1 MDENQPRD
9 TGRTTHQDALQQ
21 QLVIDTRRMRLGR
34 VMGHEGPYVQLRPPG
49 GGREW
54 DARPEDVRPARE
66 EEVLRASVAEVGT
79 TVRGQTP

>member
-1 MDENQPRD
+1 MDDNRPPG
-9 TGRTTHQDALQQ
+9 TGETTSQDPAVRPLA
-21 QLVIDTRRMRLGR
+21 IDTRRMRLGQ

-66 EEVLRASVAEVGT
+66 EEVLRASVAA
-79 TVRGQTP
+79 VRATMQEQT